1 MKAKKTPMRR
11 CVGCMESK
19 PKMSMLR
26 IVADANGDVII
37 DKSGKANGRGIYLCP
52 DAHCYAIARKKK
64 AIGRNLDINLSEEQ
78 QEKLFLELLNYERKN
93 P

>member
-52 DAHCYAIARKKK
+52 DVDCYAIARKKK

-78 QEKLFLELLNYERKN
+78 QEKLFLELLNYEKKN